1 MAIRTYDILLDSY
14 NSTIPEP
21 IVGRQGDKN
30 GAVTLHVT
38 ITDRGTAVDLTGQTV
53 NLIAETAN
61 GTAVVADN
69 AGVTLTDAVNGKL
82 DYAIPNA
89 LWSEAGK
96 ITKAYFSLNDTDG
109 QQTTYDL
116 IFMVKAAVD
125 VTQDKADDY
134 ITVIDGTIRDLK
146 TKVDAIYADFS
157 AGNFYNKDQT
167 DTLIDDL
174 EKSISDSESSTKS
187 YVNDKVVFSTVDET
201 NSGEEKEKIVSPQ
214 TLNRFNEDKNKTY
227 FSIKSLSDLSSDFQY
242 TASEA
247 FLIFKRTGNVVNLYG
262 RVNISNL
269 YTNGSTY
276 SPLISIPDGFKLS
289 TEFNNMVWNVSIS
302 ASTFQAPISS
312 PTGAFAERQA
322 TNLIR
327 FSGSHTGNHYFSGS
341 WYTDDDVPGWYQE
354 ENTRLSA
361 HRGNTALA
369 PENTLEAFQ
378 SAIDSNFG
386 AVELDPRLSSDGEL
400 FIMHDDTVD
409 RTTDGTGKVEELTAE
424 QIKNLTIDTT
434 GYSQY
439 AGKTLRV
446 PSLDES
452 IETLSA
458 GDMIVNIDGSK
469 IDLSVKTTADAI
481 VSILNKYNMFNRVF
495 FVMSDSTQRDAF
507 LSMYPDAV
515 VSWLQ
520 ESSGG
525 ISSGIVK
532 AKTYKH
538 AFQSIPLSIATEDNI
553 ETIKESGLFL
563 QVYGVDNTTDLAR
576 LKKDHV
582 YLIETDGVS

>member
-1 MAIRTYDILLDSY
+1 MTIRSYNINLDSF

-21 IVGRQGDKN
+21 ITGRQGDKN

-38 ITDRGTAVDLTGQTV
+38 ITDRGTAVDLTGQTI
-53 NLIAETAN
+53 NLIAETAK
-61 GTAVVADN
+61 GTAIVADN
-69 AGVTLTDAVNGKL
+69 LGVTLTDAVNGKF

-89 LWSEAGK
+89 LWSESGK

-109 QQTTYDL
+109 QETTYDL

-125 VTQDKADDY
+125 ISQDKADDY

-187 YVNDKVVFSTVDET
+187 YVDDKVVFSTVDET

-247 FLIFKRTGNVVNLYG
+247 FLIFKRTGNTVNFYG

-327 FSGSHTGNHYFSGS
+327 FSGSHTGNHYLSGS

-424 QIKNLTIDTT
+424 QIRNLTIDTT

-439 AGKTLRV
+439 ADKTLRV
-446 PSLDES
+446 PSFDES
-452 IETLSA
+452 IETLA
-458 GDMIVNIDGSK
+458 EGDMIVNIDGSK

-520 ESSGG
+520 TSSDG
-525 ISSGIVK
+525 ISNGIAK
-532 AKTYKH
+532 AKTYTH

-553 ETIKESGLFL
+553 EKIKESGLFL

>member
-14 NSTIPEP
+14 NSTMPEP

-38 ITDRGTAVDLTGQTV
+38 ITDRGTTVDLTDQTV
-53 NLIAETAN
+53 NLMAETAN
-61 GTAVVADN
+61 GTAVIADN
-69 AGVTLTDAVNGKL
+69 AGVTLTDAVSGKF

-109 QQTTYDL
+109 QETTYDL
-116 IFMVKAAVD
+116 IFIVKKAID
-125 VTQDKADDY
+125 ISQDKADDY
-134 ITVIDGTIRDLK
+134 VTVIDGTIRDLK

-157 AGNFYNKDQT
+157 AGNFYNKDQV
-167 DTLIDDL
+167 DTLNNDL
-174 EKSISDSESSTKS
+174 KTSISDSEESAKS
-187 YVNDKVVFSTVDET
+187 FVDDKVVFSTVDET

-227 FSIKSLSDLSSDFQY
+227 FSIKSLSDLSSNFQY

-247 FLIFKRTGNVVNLYG
+247 FLVFKRTGNMVNLYG

-302 ASTFQAPISS
+302 ASIFQAPISS

-327 FSGSHTGNHYFSGS
+327 FSGSHTGNHYLSGS

-409 RTTDGTGKVEELTAE
+409 RTTDGTGKIEELTAE

-452 IETLSA
+452 IETLAA

-525 ISSGIVK
+525 ISSGITK
-532 AKTYKH
+532 AKTYTH
-538 AFQSIPLSIATEDNI
+538 AFISIPLSIATEDNI

-563 QVYGVDNTTDLAR
+563 QVYGVDNMTDLVR
-576 LKKDHV
+576 LRKDHV

>member
-69 AGVTLTDAVNGKL
+69 AGVTLTDAVNGKF

-187 YVNDKVVFSTVDET
+187 YVDDKVVFSTVDET

-242 TASEA
+242 KASEA

-302 ASTFQAPISS
+302 ATIFQAPISS
-312 PTGAFAERQA
+312 PTGALAERQA

-327 FSGSHTGNHYFSGS
+327 FSGSHTGNHYLSGS

-409 RTTDGTGKVEELTAE
+409 RTTDGTGKIEELTAE

-452 IETLSA
+452 IETLAA

-495 FVMSDSTQRDAF
+495 FVMSNSTQRDAF

-515 VSWLQ
+515 ISWLQ

-525 ISSGIVK
+525 ISGGITK
-532 AKTYKH
+532 AKTYTH

-553 ETIKESGLFL
+553 EKIKESGLFL

>member
-1 MAIRTYDILLDSY
+1 MTIRSYDINLDSF
-14 NSTIPEP
+14 NATIPEP
-21 IVGRQGDKN
+21 IIGRQGDKN
-30 GAVTLHVT
+30 GAVTLHVS
-38 ITDRGTAVDLTGQTV
+38 ITDRGTAVDLTGQTI
-53 NLIAETAN
+53 NLMAETAK
-61 GTAVVADN
+61 GTAIVADN
-69 AGVTLTDAVNGKL
+69 AGVTLTDAVNGKF

-125 VTQDKADDY
+125 ITQDKADDY

-146 TKVDAIYADFS
+146 TKVDAIYADFYV
-157 AGNFYNKDQT
+157 GNFYNKDQT

-187 YVNDKVVFSTVDET
+187 YVDDKVVFSTVDET

-302 ASTFQAPISS
+302 ASIFQAPISS

-327 FSGSHTGNHYFSGS
+327 FSGSHTGNHYLSGS

-409 RTTDGTGKVEELTAE
+409 RTTDGTGKIEELTAE

-452 IETLSA
+452 IETLAA

-507 LSMYPDAV
+507 LSMYPDAI

-520 ESSGG
+520 NSSGG
-525 ISSGIVK
+525 ISNGIVK

-553 ETIKESGLFL
+553 EKIKESGLFL

>member
-38 ITDRGTAVDLTGQTV
+38 ITDRGAAVDLTGQTV

-69 AGVTLTDAVNGKL
+69 DGVTLTDAVNGKF

-116 IFMVKAAVD
+116 IFMVKKAID
-125 VTQDKADDY
+125 ISQDKADDY

-146 TKVDAIYADFS
+146 AQVDDIYADFS
-157 AGNFYNKDQT
+157 AGNFYNKNQT
-167 DTLIDDL
+167 DTLIDD
-174 EKSISDSESSTKS
+174 
-187 YVNDKVVFSTVDET
+187 KVVFSTVSET
-201 NSGEEKEKIVSPQ
+201 DAGEEKEKIVSPQ

-247 FLIFKRTGNVVNLYG
+247 FLVFKRTGNMVNFWG
-262 RVNISNL
+262 RVNISSL
-269 YTNGSTY
+269 YTDHTTY

-289 TEFNNMVWNVSIS
+289 TEFNNMAWNASLSVSKYVLPS
-302 ASTFQAPISS
+302 NVL
-312 PTGAFAERQA
+312 TGAFAERRG
-322 TNLIR
+322 TNFIR
-327 FSGSHTGNHYFSGS
+327 FATTDTGNHYLSGS
-341 WYTDDDVPGWYQE
+341 WYTDDNVPGWYQE
-354 ENTRLSA
+354 ENIRLSA

-400 FIMHDDTVD
+400 FIMHDNTVD
-409 RTTDGTGKVEELTAE
+409 RTTNGTGEVEDLTAE
-424 QIKNLTIDTT
+424 QIRNLTIDTT
-434 GYSQY
+434 NYSQY

-446 PSLDES
+446 PSFDES
-452 IETLSA
+452 IKTLAA
-458 GDMIVNIDGSK
+458 GNMVVNIDGSK
-469 IDLSVKTTADAI
+469 IDLSVETTANAI
-481 VSILNKYNMFNRVF
+481 VSILNKYNMFNRAF
-495 FVMSDSTQRDAF
+495 LVMSNSTQRDAF
-507 LSMYPDAV
+507 ISMYPDAV

-520 ESSGG
+520 TSSGG
-525 ISSGIVK
+525 ISNGITK
-532 AKTYKH
+532 AKTYTH
-538 AFQSIPLSIATEDNI
+538 AFLSIPLSIATEDNI
-553 ETIKESGLFL
+553 ETIKESGLYF
-563 QVYGVDNTTDLAR
+563 QIYGVDSTTDLAR
-576 LKKDHV
+576 LRRNHV
-582 YLIETDGVS
+582 YLIETNGVS

>member
-53 NLIAETAN
+53 NLIAETAQ

-69 AGVTLTDAVNGKL
+69 AGVTLADAANGKF

-89 LWSEAGK
+89 LWSESGK

-125 VTQDKADDY
+125 VTQEKADDY
-134 ITVIDGTIRDLK
+134 VTVIDGTIRDLK
-146 TKVDAIYADFS
+146 TKIDAIYADFS
-157 AGNFYNKDQT
+157 AGNFYNKNQT

-174 EKSISDSESSTKS
+174 KESISDSETSAKS
-187 YVNDKVVFSTVDET
+187 YVDDKVVFSTVDET

-242 TASEA
+242 KASEA
-247 FLIFKRTGNVVNLYG
+247 FLVFKRTGNMVNLYG
-262 RVNISNL
+262 RVKISNL
-269 YTNGSTY
+269 YTSGSTY

-289 TEFNNMVWNVSIS
+289 KEFNNMVWNVSIS

-312 PTGAFAERQA
+312 PTGAFAERQG
-322 TNLIR
+322 TNFIR
-327 FSGSHTGNHYFSGS
+327 FSGSHTGNHYLSGS

-409 RTTDGTGKVEELTAE
+409 RTTDGTGKIEELTAE
-424 QIKNLTIDTT
+424 QIKKLTIDTT
-434 GYSQY
+434 DYSQY

-446 PSLDES
+446 PSFDES
-452 IETLSA
+452 IKTLAA

-481 VSILNKYNMFNRVF
+481 VSILNKYNMFNRAF
-495 FVMSDSTQRDAF
+495 FVMSNSTQRDKF
-507 LSMYPDAV
+507 LSMYPNAV

-520 ESSGG
+520 TSSGG
-525 ISSGIVK
+525 ISNGIAK
-532 AKTYKH
+532 AKTYKR

-553 ETIKESGLFL
+553 ETIRESGLFL
-563 QVYGVDNTTDLAR
+563 QVYGVDNTTDLER

>member
-1 MAIRTYDILLDSY
+1 M
-14 NSTIPEP
+14 
-21 IVGRQGDKN
+21 
-30 GAVTLHVT
+30 
-38 ITDRGTAVDLTGQTV
+38 V
-53 NLIAETAN
+53 NF
-61 GTAVVADN
+61 
-69 AGVTLTDAVNGKL
+69 
-82 DYAIPNA
+82 
-89 LWSEAGK
+89 W
-96 ITKAYFSLNDTDG
+96 
-109 QQTTYDL
+109 
-116 IFMVKAAVD
+116 
-125 VTQDKADDY
+125 
-134 ITVIDGTIRDLK
+134 
-146 TKVDAIYADFS
+146 
-157 AGNFYNKDQT
+157 
-167 DTLIDDL
+167 
-174 EKSISDSESSTKS
+174 
-187 YVNDKVVFSTVDET
+187 
-201 NSGEEKEKIVSPQ
+201 
-214 TLNRFNEDKNKTY
+214 
-227 FSIKSLSDLSSDFQY
+227 
-242 TASEA
+242 
-247 FLIFKRTGNVVNLYG
+247 G
-262 RVNISNL
+262 RVNISSL
-269 YTNGSTY
+269 YDGGTTY
-276 SPLISIPDGFKLS
+276 SPLISIPNGFKLS
-289 TEFNNMVWNVSIS
+289 TEFNNMAWNASLSVSKYS
-302 ASTFQAPISS
+302 APSTSLA
-312 PTGAFAERQA
+312 GAFAERQG
-322 TNLIR
+322 TNFIR
-327 FSGSHTGNHYFSGS
+327 FSASSIGNYYLSGS

-386 AVELDPRLSSDGEL
+386 AVELDPRLSSDGGL

-409 RTTDGTGKVEELTAE
+409 RTTDGTGKIEELTAE

-452 IETLSA
+452 IETLAA

-515 VSWLQ
+515 ISWLQ
-520 ESSGG
+520 ESSDGISGG
-525 ISSGIVK
+525 ITK